1 MSARHLGTH
10 STITLYQHNASINH
24 LVLLRDGPAYILS
37 EDSQVVK
44 VLPEVDTQEV
54 MAAA

>member
-1 MSARHLGTH
+1 MSARQLGTH
-10 STITLYQHNASINH
+10 FTLTLYQHNASIKQ

-44 VLPEVDTQEV
+44 VLPEVDTQGIRT
-54 MAAA
+54 A